1 MPDEKVGTIT
11 HYYDK
16 IGVAVLKLA
25 KGSLKVGDSIKLT
38 SKSGEEFTQEIKQM
52 QIDRADIQTA
62 KAVDVIGL
70 KVDQEPKANSPALKI
85 K

>member
-25 KGSLKVGDSIKLT
+25 KGSLKLGDIIKLT
-38 SKSGEEFTQEIKQM
+38 SKGGEEFTQEIGQM
-52 QIDRADIQTA
+52 QMEREDIQTA
-62 KAVDVIGL
+62 KAGDVIGL
-70 KVDQEPKANSPALKI
+70 KVDQEPKTNSPVLKI